1 MRSLYSFIIE
11 PKENRYENK
20 KDIDG
25 VELILNTEIQDHKFV
40 SRVGV
45 VLETPINGKTGIKKG
60 DEVIVHHNVFRRFND
75 VRGQEVNGKSFF
87 EEDKY
92 FVYPDQVFMYNRNG
106 EWKTLD
112 GFCFVKP
119 IKNRKLFSVEPEEQ
133 LIGILKYV
141 DNGLIKNG
149 INNGDLVGFTP
160 DSEYEFI
167 IDQERLY
174 RVPTNSICIKYE
186 HQGTEEEYN
195 PSWLQSSGRAN
206 TGS

>member
-11 PKENRYENK
+11 PKENRYDNK

-75 VRGQEVNGKSFF
+75 VRGEEVNGKSFF

-106 EWKTLD
+106 QWKSLD

-119 IKNRKLFSVEPEEQ
+119 IKNRKLFSMEPEEQ
-133 LIGILKYV
+133 LIGILKHV
-141 DNGLIKNG
+141 DNSLLKNG
-149 INNGDLVGFTP
+149 IKEGDLIGFTP

-167 IDQERLY
+167 IDNERLY

-195 PSWLQSSGRAN
+195 PSWL
-206 TGS
+206 

>member
-20 KDIDG
+20 KNIDG

-75 VRGQEVNGKSFF
+75 VRGEEVNGKSFF

-106 EWKTLD
+106 QWKSLD

-119 IKNRKLFSVEPEEQ
+119 IKNRKLFSMEPEEQ
-133 LIGILKYV
+133 LIGILKHV
-141 DNGLIKNG
+141 DNSLLKNG
-149 INNGDLVGFTP
+149 IKEGDLIGFTP

-167 IDQERLY
+167 IDNERLY

-195 PSWLQSSGRAN
+195 PSWL
-206 TGS
+206 

>member
-75 VRGQEVNGKSFF
+75 VRGEEVNGKSFF

-92 FVYPDQVFMYNRNG
+92 FVYPDQVFMYNRNSQ
-106 EWKTLD
+106 WKSLD

-119 IKNRKLFSVEPEEQ
+119 IKNRKLFSMEPEEQ
-133 LIGILKYV
+133 LIGILKHV
-141 DNGLIKNG
+141 DNSLLKNG
-149 INNGDLVGFTP
+149 IKEGDLIGFTP

-167 IDQERLY
+167 IDNERLY

-195 PSWLQSSGRAN
+195 PSWL
-206 TGS
+206 

>member
-20 KDIDG
+20 KDING

-75 VRGQEVNGKSFF
+75 VRGEEVNGKSFF

-106 EWKTLD
+106 QWKSLD

-119 IKNRKLFSVEPEEQ
+119 IKNRKLFSMEPEEQ
-133 LIGILKYV
+133 LIGILKHV
-141 DNGLIKNG
+141 DNSLLKNG
-149 INNGDLVGFTP
+149 IKEGDLIGFTP

-167 IDQERLY
+167 IDNERLY

-195 PSWLQSSGRAN
+195 PSWL
-206 TGS
+206 

>member
-1 MRSLYSFIIE
+1 MRSLYSFIVE
-11 PKENRYENK
+11 PKNNRYNNTTK
-20 KDIDG
+20 VDD

-75 VRGQEVNGKSFF
+75 VRGEEVNGKSFF

-92 FVYPDQVFMYNRNG
+92 FVYPDQVFMYNRNK

-119 IKNRKLFSVEPEEQ
+119 IKNRKLFSMEPEEQ

-141 DNGLIKNG
+141 DNSLIKNG
-149 INNGDLVGFTP
+149 INKGDLVGFTP

-167 IDQERLY
+167 IDNERLY

-195 PSWLQSSGRAN
+195 PSWL
-206 TGS
+206 

>member
-1 MRSLYSFIIE
+1 MRSLYSFIVE
-11 PKENRYENK
+11 PKNNRYNNTTK
-20 KDIDG
+20 IDD

-60 DEVIVHHNVFRRFND
+60 DEIIVHHNVFRRFND
-75 VRGQEVNGKSFF
+75 VRGEEVNGKSFF

-106 EWKTLD
+106 DWKTLD
-112 GFCFVKP
+112 GFCFIKP
-119 IKNRKLFSVEPEEQ
+119 IKNRKLFSMEPEEQ

-149 INNGDLVGFTP
+149 INKGDLVGFTP

-167 IDQERLY
+167 IDNERLY

-195 PSWLQSSGRAN
+195 PSWL
-206 TGS
+206 